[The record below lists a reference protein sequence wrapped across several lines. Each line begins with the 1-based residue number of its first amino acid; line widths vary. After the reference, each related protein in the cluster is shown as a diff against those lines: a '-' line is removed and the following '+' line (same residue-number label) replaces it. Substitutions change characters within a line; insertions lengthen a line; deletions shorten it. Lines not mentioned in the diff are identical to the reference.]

1 MKKCPPLLASTMR
14 AKTLGESKCG
24 THMLSIE
31 PSMLTHAADWG
42 ETGQRGTHHEVA
54 DEGIVLRSAKLGV
67 IGGRRGGR
75 AGGADE
81 GPTAMEEMRR
91 PAVSY
96 CSAGRWQDMS
106 NA

>member
-1 MKKCPPLLASTMR
+1 MR

-54 DEGIVLRSAKLGV
+54 DEGIVLLSAELGLV
-67 IGGRRGGR
+67 GAGEGREKGKGRRGG
-75 AGGADE
+75 GAE
-81 GPTAMEEMRR
+81 GRPTAMEEMRR

-96 CSAGRWQDMS
+96 CSAGRWQDML